1 MGCKPLSSLPAWLT
15 TVIHSC
21 KVNPMDP
28 ATLTTF
34 LAPFLPYLLQLG
46 NKAAET
52 AAGKFGEDA
61 WSKAKVVWNKL
72 QPKVEAKAA
81 AQEAVA
87 DVAESPEDEDYQAAL
102 RVQLKKL
109 LENDAILTAALAQ
122 IMQRGASA
130 PQTQITQNVK
140 GDRNQV
146 VGQVVGGTVFGNIQ
160 GNVIYG
166 TTGSSADTPTAASKP
181 APPKTI
187 LILAA
192 NPKGTSPLRL
202 DQEVR
207 DIQRGL
213 DRASHRDH
221 FTLQQRWAV
230 TAQDVRR
237 ALLDCQPQI
246 VHFSG
251 HGLGSVEPSDPQPTR
266 KLTPVTDNP
275 AEVEGLMLEDATGQP
290 QLVSS
295 QALADLFALFAGQI
309 ECVLLNACYSATQ
322 ATAIAQHIPYVIGM
336 KRAIG
341 DQAAIEFAIGFYDAV
356 LAGRSIEFA
365 YKLGCNAIRMAGIP
379 EHLTPVLKQK

>member
-1 MGCKPLSSLPAWLT
+1 
-15 TVIHSC
+15 
-21 KVNPMDP
+21 MDP
-28 ATLTTF
+28 ATLTRF
-34 LAPFLPYLLQLG
+34 LAPFLPFLLKLG

-61 WSKAKVVWNKL
+61 WTRAKAVWAKL

-87 DVAESPEDEDYQAAL
+87 DVAESPEDEDYQTAL

-109 LENDAILTAALAQ
+109 LENDAALAAAIAQ
-122 IMQRGASA
+122 IMQSGTSAA
-130 PQTQITQNVK
+130 PQTQIRQNVK
-140 GDRNQV
+140 GKGNQV
-146 VGQVVGGTVFGNIQ
+146 IGQVVGGTVFGNIQ
-160 GNVIYG
+160 GNVSYG
-166 TTGSSADTPTAASKP
+166 AASPSPAAVPAASSKP
-181 APPKTI
+181 TSPKTI

-213 DRASHRDH
+213 DRAKDR

-230 TAQDVRR
+230 TPQDVRR
-237 ALLDCQPQI
+237 ALLDCKPQI

-251 HGLGSVEPSDPQPTR
+251 HGLGPAGQGAESQATR
-266 KLTPVTDNP
+266 KLTPVTDSS

-295 QALADLFALFAGQI
+295 QALADLFALFAGQV
-309 ECVLLNACYSATQ
+309 ECVLLNACYSETQ
-322 ATAIAQHIPYVIGM
+322 ATAIVQHIPYVIGM

-356 LAGRSIEFA
+356 LAGESIEFA
-365 YKLGCNAIRMAGIP
+365 YKLGCAAIHMAGIP